1 MKEPSEDLT
10 TVGSWTS
17 SAVNEVLRAIL
28 KEREL

>member
-10 TVGSWTS
+10 TVGP